1 MVDRRL
7 IDALDSAQPERRKA
21 AIQQLART
29 KDIEALRYLEAVE
42 RADNDGSVRD
52 LARKAIVYIKRN
64 NPGEAESP
72 AAEVKRGAQPGY
84 ASGSILAEYANR
96 PAEPEPVEAE
106 QEDAPPQPRP
116 RSLHEV
122 TESRQRAARGA
133 MEMAGRASFDGLNA
147 RAAKYLV
154 EAFKL
159 NPNLQYDAYAV
170 GLAAT
175 ISGLY
180 KDDAVKAV
188 QDGSI
193 LELFDKKEFKAKAKR
208 EIENEA
214 RDDAPPAGWGT
225 ALIDLL
231 LYGLI
236 NAVIVGVS
244 FAAFIA
250 LVTNII
256 NSDPQ
261 LQAQMAQAS
270 AQATGIINQLIAAGV
285 VLTLLYA
292 LIYGLIAIVLLL
304 LQSFFIHVAAR
315 MILGGDGTLANL
327 IHKTALFLGIM
338 TALVFVAQIGGFL
351 LPLVTEPAI
360 GIGIYAVSF
369 FLSLWTLMGY
379 SSRIG
384 RTYDFGAGRG
394 CAAIFLAN
402 IFFIILGLVC
412 FAAFGQAYLSELSN
426 QLSILAL
433 TPMVVP

>member
-42 RADNDGSVRD
+42 RADTDSSVRE

-72 AAEVKRGAQPGY
+72 AAEVKRGSQQSY

-96 PAEPEPVEAE
+96 PAEPEPADDD
-106 QEDAPPQPRP
+106 QDAPLKPRP
-116 RSLHEV
+116 RALQEV
-122 TESRQRAARGA
+122 SESRQRRARGA
-133 MEMAGRASFDGLNA
+133 MEMAGRAAFDGLNA

-175 ISGLY
+175 VSGLY

-193 LELFDKKEFKAKAKR
+193 LELFDKKDLKAKSKR
-208 EIENEA
+208 EIENMA

-225 ALIDLL
+225 ALLDLL

-244 FAAFIA
+244 FAAFFV
-250 LVTNII
+250 LLSNIF
-256 NSDPQ
+256 NNDPQ
-261 LQAQMAQAS
+261 LQVAMAQANAS
-270 AQATGIINQLIAAGV
+270 VAGLINQIIAAGV
-285 VLTLLYA
+285 VITALYA
-292 LIYGLIAIVLLL
+292 LIYGLIAIVVLL

-338 TALVFVAQIGGFL
+338 TALIFVAQIGGIL
-351 LPLVTEPAI
+351 LPFVTEPVI

-369 FLSLWTLMGY
+369 FLSLWALFGY

-384 RTYDFGAGRG
+384 RTYDFGTARG
-394 CAAIFLAN
+394 CASIFLAN
-402 IFFIILGLVC
+402 IFFVILGLVC
-412 FAAFGQAYLSELSN
+412 FAAFGQAYLTDLSN
-426 QLSILAL
+426 QLSILAQ

>member
-29 KDIEALRYLEAVE
+29 KDMEALRYLEAVE
-42 RADNDGSVRD
+42 RADTDGSVRD
-52 LARKAIVYIKRN
+52 LARKAIAYIKRN
-64 NPGEAESP
+64 NPGEAEPP
-72 AAEVKRGAQPGY
+72 AADVQKSARPSF

-96 PAEPEPVEAE
+96 PEEPQPVETEEA
-106 QEDAPPQPRP
+106 DAPPQPKP
-116 RSLHEV
+116 RGLQEV
-122 TESRQRAARGA
+122 SESRQKAARGA
-133 MEMAGRASFDGLNA
+133 MEMAGRAAFDGLNA
-147 RAAKYLV
+147 RAAKHLV

-159 NPNLQYDAYAV
+159 NPNLQYDAYAI

-175 ISGLY
+175 VSGLY

-193 LELFDKKEFKAKAKR
+193 LDLFDKNEFKAKSKQQ
-208 EIENEA
+208 IEKEV
-214 RDDAPPAGWGT
+214 RDEAPPAGWGA

-244 FAAFIA
+244 VAA
-250 LVTNII
+250 LVMLFTNLIH
-256 NSDPQ
+256 NDPLRQ
-261 LQAQMAQAS
+261 VQIAQAS
-270 AQATGIINQLIAAGV
+270 AQMAGVINQFVTTGV
-285 VLTLLYA
+285 VITLLYA
-292 LIYGLIAIVLLL
+292 LIYGLITIVDLLFR
-304 LQSFFIHVAAR
+304 SFLIHVAAR

-338 TALVFVAQIGGFL
+338 TALSVVAMIGGLFM
-351 LPLVTEPAI
+351 PFITEPAL

-369 FLSLWTLMGY
+369 FLSIWTLMGY
-379 SSRIG
+379 SARIG

-394 CAAIFLAN
+394 CAAILLAG
-402 IFFIILGLVC
+402 IFSAVLGLIC
-412 FAAFGQAYLSELSN
+412 FAAFGQAYLSDLSY
-426 QLSILAL
+426 QLSIFAL
-433 TPMVVP
+433 TPVVVP